1 MTIQKLQKNIEEVL
15 KQDNYSSKEIYI
27 TTEPA
32 DWSTMFFAD
41 SSLAEELYNKV
52 PEKYRNHLIS
62 IKNKGNGYSIV
73 LEEPYQTQFNEE
85 QQKYFNR
92 KQEWC
97 NKHGCD

>member
-1 MTIQKLQKNIEEVL
+1 MTIQELQKNIEEVL

-32 DWSTMFFAD
+32 DWSTMFFVD

-52 PEKYRNHLIS
+52 PEKYRNHLINV
-62 IKNKGNGYSIV
+62 KNKGNGYSIV